1 MNKQLI
7 ECVPNISEGRD
18 TAKINAIAAVVETV
32 EGVKLARSYA
42 LKMLIKKINE
52 NI

>member
-18 TAKINAIAAVVETV
+18 TVKINAIASVVETV
-32 EGVKLARSYA
+32 DGVKL
-42 LKMLIKKINE
+42 LDIDPVMPLTE
-52 NI
+52 L